1 MTKKRTRPATPKK
14 TKTKTKAAPSKA
26 THPAARDVL
35 RQHAERLRK
44 SGAHAMRIK
53 PGTKGPVIEVY
64 VPEDFKGTLPSRVG
78 ATVKGKSV
86 DVPIK
91 MHKAPRFKAEK
102 L

>member
-1 MTKKRTRPATPKK
+1 MTKKHPRPAPKK
-14 TKTKTKAAPSKA
+14 KTVKTAVSKA

-35 RQHAERLRK
+35 RKHAERLRK
-44 SGAHAMRIK
+44 SGAHAMSIK

-64 VPEDFKGTLPSRVG
+64 VPEDFTGTLPSKIG

-91 MHKAPRFKAEK
+91 MRKAPRFKAER
-102 L
+102 